1 MLLVVYA
8 CLVLWEDYVSGYF
21 FCFEFFGLQICD
33 QLWGPLAKTMTEKA
47 AWALARDKELDM
59 VVINPAIVLGP
70 KLLTSRASIM
80 NYLQGLLLPPLPHHH
95 QLPNNSSSQMTCSL
109 KTMCDSVF
117 SPKGKFW
124 LLLLLYGNRD
134 EGAATKWL
142 ICISAC

>member
-1 MLLVVYA
+1 LLLVVYA

-80 NYLQGLLLPPLPHHH
+80 NYLQGLLLPPYHTTT
-95 QLPNNSSSQMTCSL
+95 SSLTIL
-109 KTMCDSVF
+109 VARWF
-117 SPKGKFW
+117 IE
-124 LLLLLYGNRD
+124 NHV
-134 EGAATKWL
+134 
-142 ICISAC
+142 